1 MNENSASNS
10 NLNSLRSDLT
20 SDNSLTSASISS
32 AATTATTTNNSS
44 STPYSQM
51 PSENL
56 YDEYKRRLELIK
68 KIKQIK

>member
-32 AATTATTTNNSS
+32 AATTTSNSS